1 MTIKTFE
8 STYYGELGPIIYH
21 KSLIV
26 NQINPTYYGELDP
39 MDDRLL
45 VFEVRPTPVQSPV
58 ILPDFESHI
67 HFVICSSSSGKETV
81 IATFEKYIW
90 DLLGLRGQNKFL

>member
-1 MTIKTFE
+1 MTIRTFE
-8 STYYGELGPIIYH
+8 STYYGELGPIIYP

-58 ILPDFESHI
+58 ILPAEKYFESHI
-67 HFVICSSSSGKETV
+67 HFIICTSSSGKETV
-81 IATFEKYIW
+81 IATFEKYI
-90 DLLGLRGQNKFL
+90 